1 MLRIIIVVVL
11 FSLMYGWLNSH
22 KDSAI
27 TKNID
32 QVNDI
37 SLQTLNNTG
46 AVIDVVN
53 KFNKIKENVNNIRP

>member
-1 MLRIIIVVVL
+1 MVRIIIVIVL
-11 FSLMYGWLNSH
+11 FSLAYWWLNSH

-37 SLQTLNNTG
+37 SLQTINNTG
-46 AVIDVVN
+46 AVIDTIN
-53 KFNKIKENVNNIRP
+53 KINKIKENVNNLRP

>member
-1 MLRIIIVVVL
+1 MVRLLIVVVV

-27 TKNID
+27 TKNIE

-37 SLQTLNNTG
+37 SLKTLNNTG

-53 KFNKIKENVNNIRP
+53 KLNKIKEDVDNIRP